1 MVNRRQSPENLGGQ
15 YSIGAGSSGFLG
27 EGDGVMLRNANLIG
41 PNVIKLR
48 HSKGWT
54 QEVLV
59 SKLQL
64 VGFYITR
71 DVLVNIE
78 LRRSTVTDVHIRAF
92 ADVFGVTE
100 GDLFPPKR
108 PGNQTM
114 WLVDQLT
121 ARRRRRSGNNGSLPD
136 DE

>member
-1 MVNRRQSPENLGGQ
+1 
-15 YSIGAGSSGFLG
+15 
-27 EGDGVMLRNANLIG
+27 MLRNANLIG
-41 PNVIKLR
+41 LQVIKHR
-48 HSKGWT
+48 HRKGWT

-64 VGFYITR
+64 LGFYITR

-78 LRRSTVTDVHIRAF
+78 LRRSTVTDGHIRAF
-92 ADVFGVTE
+92 ADVFGISE
-100 GDLFPPKR
+100 SDLFPPRR

-114 WLVDQLT
+114 LLVDQLT
-121 ARRRRRSGNNGSLPD
+121 ARRRRSMDGSLSA

>member
-1 MVNRRQSPENLGGQ
+1 
-15 YSIGAGSSGFLG
+15 
-27 EGDGVMLRNANLIG
+27 MLRNANLIG
-41 PNVIKLR
+41 PYVIKHR
-48 HSKGWT
+48 HRMGWT

-64 VGFYITR
+64 RGYYITR

-78 LRRSTVTDVHIRAF
+78 LRRSAVTDVHVRAF
-92 ADVFGVTE
+92 AEVFGVTE

-121 ARRRRRSGNNGSLPD
+121 ARRRRCSANGSLPD

>member
-1 MVNRRQSPENLGGQ
+1 
-15 YSIGAGSSGFLG
+15 
-27 EGDGVMLRNANLIG
+27 MLRNANLIG
-41 PNVIKLR
+41 PTVIKHR
-48 HSKGWT
+48 HAKGWT
-54 QEVLV
+54 QEDLV

-64 VGFYITR
+64 RGYYITR

-78 LRRSTVTDVHIRAF
+78 LRRSTVTDVLVRGF
-92 ADVFGVTE
+92 AEVFGVNE
-100 GDLFPPKR
+100 GDLFPSKR

-114 WLVDQLT
+114 WLVDQLA

>member
-1 MVNRRQSPENLGGQ
+1 
-15 YSIGAGSSGFLG
+15 
-27 EGDGVMLRNANLIG
+27 MLRNANLIG

-48 HSKGWT
+48 HAKGWT
-54 QEVLV
+54 QEELV

-64 VGFYITR
+64 MGCYITR

-78 LRRSTVTDVHIRAF
+78 LRRSTVTDVLIRAF

>member
-1 MVNRRQSPENLGGQ
+1 
-15 YSIGAGSSGFLG
+15 
-27 EGDGVMLRNANLIG
+27 MLRNANLIG
-41 PNVIKLR
+41 PTVIKLR
-48 HSKGWT
+48 HAKAWT
-54 QEVLV
+54 QEDLV

-64 VGFYITR
+64 KGYYITR

-78 LRRSTVTDVHIRAF
+78 LRRSIVTDVHIRAF

-100 GDLFPPKR
+100 CDLFPPKH
-108 PGNQTM
+108 PENQTM
-114 WLVDQLT
+114 WLVDQLS

>member
-1 MVNRRQSPENLGGQ
+1 MRRK
-15 YSIGAGSSGFLG
+15 
-27 EGDGVMLRNANLIG
+27 ANLIG
-41 PNVIKLR
+41 PNVIKFR
-48 HSKGWT
+48 HQRRWT
-54 QEVLV
+54 QDQLV

-64 VGFYITR
+64 IGCYITR
-71 DVLVNIE
+71 DVLANIE
-78 LRRSTVTDVHIRAF
+78 LQRSIVTDIHIRAF

>member
-1 MVNRRQSPENLGGQ
+1 
-15 YSIGAGSSGFLG
+15 
-27 EGDGVMLRNANLIG
+27 MLRNANLIG

>member
-1 MVNRRQSPENLGGQ
+1 
-15 YSIGAGSSGFLG
+15 
-27 EGDGVMLRNANLIG
+27 MLRNANLIG
-41 PNVIKLR
+41 PTVIKLR
-48 HSKGWT
+48 HAKGWT
-54 QEVLV
+54 QEDLV

-64 VGFYITR
+64 KGYYITR

-78 LRRSTVTDVHIRAF
+78 LRRSRVTDVHIRAF

-100 GDLFPPKR
+100 CDLFPPKH
-108 PGNQTM
+108 PENQTM
-114 WLVDQLT
+114 WLVDQLS